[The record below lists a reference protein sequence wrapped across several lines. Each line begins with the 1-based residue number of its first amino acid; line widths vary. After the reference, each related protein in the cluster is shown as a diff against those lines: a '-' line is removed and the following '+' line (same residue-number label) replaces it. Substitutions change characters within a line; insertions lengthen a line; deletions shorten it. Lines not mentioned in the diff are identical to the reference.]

1 MRKKITKLF
10 LERFPFIIVGVPVI
24 IKNSKGE
31 ILLGKR
37 EDIDEFWIATAE
49 IPDAAN
55 TITDLEI
62 GIDVLG
68 IAGLGIGFD
77 SLNITQDGD
86 NTLVSFES
94 KNLAILLNTDAS
106 ILSADHFVFA

>member
-1 MRKKITKLF
+1 M
-10 LERFPFIIVGVPVI
+10 
-24 IKNSKGE
+24 
-31 ILLGKR
+31 
-37 EDIDEFWIATAE
+37 
-49 IPDAAN
+49 
-55 TITDLEI
+55 EI